1 MVTLLFLIFFVFL
14 FLGIPVAFSV
24 GIATLLV
31 LMLHGAV
38 PLSIVAQKMNVALG
52 SFSLLAIPFFI
63 FAGKIMERGGIT
75 QKLVDLAQALVGW
88 MTGGLSYVSILTGM
102 LLGGISGSGSA
113 DTAALGSI
121 MVPAMV
127 KSGYPKDFSSALQAA
142 AGSIGVIIPPSI
154 TMIVLGSITGVSV
167 AKMFMGGVLPGIMVG
182 ILMMAAA
189 SIRCHKSGFGDQG
202 KTPFSLK
209 QLGHATWH
217 AIPALLA
224 PAIIVAGIL
233 GGIFTAT
240 EASVVVC
247 AYALLLSLFLYHS
260 ITLKD
265 IYTLLVESVVGSA
278 TVLIIIAL
286 SSAFGWVLTYLN
298 FSTSVADFTSS
309 LSSSPYILLIIINVF
324 FLIGG
329 MFLEGAA
336 LMIMLVPIMMPIAMA
351 AGVNDLIFCLLIT
364 MNIVIGQLTP
374 PVGTC
379 LYVITAISGS
389 KIERISIEV
398 LPFIGAI
405 ILTMILCVI
414 FPALV
419 TWIPSF
425 AI

>member
-1 MVTLLFLIFFVFL
+1 MVLLLFAVFFVFL

-24 GIATLLV
+24 GIATCSVLL
-31 LMLHGAV
+31 LDGGV

-75 QKLVDLAQALVGW
+75 QKLVDFAQALVGW

-121 MVPAMV
+121 MVPAME

-142 AGSIGVIIPPSI
+142 SGSIGVIIPPSI
-154 TMIVLGSITGVSV
+154 TMIVLGSITSVSV
-167 AKMFMGGVLPGIMVG
+167 AKMFMGGVFPGIIVG
-182 ILMMAAA
+182 VLMMLVAFL
-189 SIRCHKSGFGDQG
+189 ICRKRGFGDQG
-202 KTPFSLK
+202 KTPFSLRR
-209 QLGHATWH
+209 LGKATLR
-217 AIPALLA
+217 AIPALMA
-224 PAIIVAGIL
+224 PIIIVVGIL

-247 AYALLLSLFLYHS
+247 AYALILSLVFYRS
-260 ITLKD
+260 IGIKD
-265 IYTLLVESVVGSA
+265 VYNLLVESVIGSA

-286 SSAFGWVLTYLN
+286 SSSFGWVLTYLN
-298 FSTSVADFTSS
+298 FSTSVANFTSS
-309 LSSSPYILLIIINVF
+309 LSSDPYVLLIIINIF

-336 LMIMLVPIMMPIAMA
+336 LMIMLVPIMMPIALA
-351 AGVNDLIFCLLIT
+351 AGVNELVFCILIT

-389 KIERISIEV
+389 KIERISMEI

-405 ILTMILCVI
+405 IITMVLSAV

-419 TWIPSF
+419 TWIPSMV
-425 AI
+425 A

>member
-1 MVTLLFLIFFVFL
+1 MGFTQI
-14 FLGIPVAFSV
+14 V
-24 GIATLLV
+24 GET
-31 LMLHGAV
+31 
-38 PLSIVAQKMNVALG
+38 
-52 SFSLLAIPFFI
+52 
-63 FAGKIMERGGIT
+63 R
-75 QKLVDLAQALVGW
+75 
-88 MTGGLSYVSILTGM
+88 
-102 LLGGISGSGSA
+102 
-113 DTAALGSI
+113 
-121 MVPAMV
+121 
-127 KSGYPKDFSSALQAA
+127 
-142 AGSIGVIIPPSI
+142 
-154 TMIVLGSITGVSV
+154 
-167 AKMFMGGVLPGIMVG
+167 
-182 ILMMAAA
+182 
-189 SIRCHKSGFGDQG
+189 

-217 AIPALLA
+217 AIPALLT